1 MATITRQSVKVS
13 ARTGQ
18 LLRVLAALDGRP
30 QAEIA
35 EEALASYVETRKK
48 SLKSRLGEVQ
58 RLLDAGGSLEVARHW
73 GTKTAAGKK

>member
-18 LLRVLAALDGRP
+18 LLRVLAALDGRS

-35 EEALASYVETRKK
+35 EEALAAYVDERKR
-48 SLKSRLGEVQ
+48 SLKTRLGEVQ
-58 RLLDAGGSLEVARHW
+58 RLLDRGGSVEVAREW
-73 GTKTAAGKK
+73 GKKAAASRR